1 MTCYNPKNGIIKI
14 YKKQKLPKF
23 TEEGIKLKRI
33 TRKFIIFICFF
44 ALISFA
50 YAKSI
55 EKTNNNRL
63 NRTISPK
70 TKNEKLIKHD
80 DKKIKK
86 ESKRFSQKLKDWKKP
101 VVKKS
106 QTVLDNVYLS
116 GDENDLELIIKDGQ
130 AYIELEEK
138 LVKIKNEKDIKKF
151 KKDADLIKEENTD
164 SRIDAYIAFLA
175 EKNGDLDYAYEKIL
189 DAISKQPK
197 NELYKKLFKRIY
209 EKRVKLITDYRENIM
224 RSND

>member
-1 MTCYNPKNGIIKI
+1 M
-14 YKKQKLPKF
+14 
-23 TEEGIKLKRI
+23 KR
-33 TRKFIIFICFF
+33 TTTMLIIFICFSVLVSF
-44 ALISFA
+44 SYAQNVGKTDNGRLI
-50 YAKSI
+50 
-55 EKTNNNRL
+55 
-63 NRTISPK
+63 RTVLSK

-80 DKKIKK
+80 DKKIKE

-106 QTVLDNVYLS
+106 ETVLDNVYLS
-116 GDENDLELIIKDGQ
+116 GDENNLELIIKDGQ

-151 KKDADLIKEENTD
+151 KKDAELIKEEITD
-164 SRIDAYIAFLA
+164 SRIDAYVAFLA
-175 EKNGDLDYAYEKIL
+175 EKNGDIDYAYEKII

-209 EKRVKLITDYRENIM
+209 EKRVKSITDHRENIIK
-224 RSND
+224 SND

>member
-1 MTCYNPKNGIIKI
+1 M
-14 YKKQKLPKF
+14 L
-23 TEEGIKLKRI
+23 
-33 TRKFIIFICFF
+33 IIFICFSVLVSF
-44 ALISFA
+44 SYAQNVGKTDNGRLI
-50 YAKSI
+50 
-55 EKTNNNRL
+55 
-63 NRTISPK
+63 RTVLSK

-80 DKKIKK
+80 DKKIKE

-106 QTVLDNVYLS
+106 ETVLDNVYLS
-116 GDENDLELIIKDGQ
+116 GDENNLELIIKDGQ

-151 KKDADLIKEENTD
+151 KKDAELIKEEITD
-164 SRIDAYIAFLA
+164 SRIDAYVAFLA
-175 EKNGDLDYAYEKIL
+175 EKNGDIDYAYEKII

-209 EKRVKLITDYRENIM
+209 EKRVKSITDHRENIIK
-224 RSND
+224 SND

>member
-1 MTCYNPKNGIIKI
+1 M
-14 YKKQKLPKF
+14 
-23 TEEGIKLKRI
+23 KR
-33 TRKFIIFICFF
+33 TTTMLIIFICFSVLVSF
-44 ALISFA
+44 SYAQNVGKTDNGRLI
-50 YAKSI
+50 
-55 EKTNNNRL
+55 
-63 NRTISPK
+63 RTVLSK

-80 DKKIKK
+80 DKKIKE

-106 QTVLDNVYLS
+106 ETVLDNVYLS
-116 GDENDLELIIKDGQ
+116 GDENNLELIIKDGQ

-151 KKDADLIKEENTD
+151 KKDAELIKEEITD
-164 SRIDAYIAFLA
+164 SRIDAYVAFLA
-175 EKNGDLDYAYEKIL
+175 EKNGDINYAYEKII

-209 EKRVKLITDYRENIM
+209 EKRVKSITDHRENIIK
-224 RSND
+224 SND

>member
-1 MTCYNPKNGIIKI
+1 VGKTDNG
-14 YKKQKLPKF
+14 
-23 TEEGIKLKRI
+23 R
-33 TRKFIIFICFF
+33 
-44 ALISFA
+44 LI
-50 YAKSI
+50 
-55 EKTNNNRL
+55 
-63 NRTISPK
+63 RTVLPK

-80 DKKIKK
+80 DKKIKE

-106 QTVLDNVYLS
+106 ETVLDNVYLS
-116 GDENDLELIIKDGQ
+116 GDENNLELIIKDGQ

-151 KKDADLIKEENTD
+151 KKDAELIKEEITD
-164 SRIDAYIAFLA
+164 SRIDAYVAFLA
-175 EKNGDLDYAYEKIL
+175 EKNGDINYAYEKII

-209 EKRVKLITDYRENIM
+209 EKRVKSITDHRENIIK
-224 RSND
+224 SND

>member
-1 MTCYNPKNGIIKI
+1 
-14 YKKQKLPKF
+14 
-23 TEEGIKLKRI
+23 LKR
-33 TRKFIIFICFF
+33 TTTMLIIFICFSVLVSF
-44 ALISFA
+44 SYAQNVGKTDNGRLI
-50 YAKSI
+50 
-55 EKTNNNRL
+55 
-63 NRTISPK
+63 RTVLPK

-80 DKKIKK
+80 DKKIKE

-106 QTVLDNVYLS
+106 ETVLDNVYLS
-116 GDENDLELIIKDGQ
+116 GDENNLELIIKDGQ

-151 KKDADLIKEENTD
+151 KKDAELIKEEITD
-164 SRIDAYIAFLA
+164 SRIDAYVAFLA
-175 EKNGDLDYAYEKIL
+175 EKNGDIDYAYEKII

-209 EKRVKLITDYRENIM
+209 EKRVKSITDHRENIIK
-224 RSND
+224 SND